1 MAGAVRLSS
10 GAGEKLH
17 SLLGLQED
25 EDEDEEEGGGRGAD
39 RDTVHDTA
47 TDSMAWNL

>member
-17 SLLGLQED
+17 SLLGLQ